1 MEQWAFT
8 AIGLKDRPIRQE
20 EIYLLCQLLPP
31 AVLSLIAYGEPELY
45 LVDSDTSDSTSKSQL
60 PEIKED
66 MA

>member
-31 AVLSLIAYGEPELY
+31 AVLSLIAYGEPE
-45 LVDSDTSDSTSKSQL
+45 SDVFDEQSTDL
-60 PEIKED
+60 GL
-66 MA
+66 AN